1 MGKRAVKKL
10 AGHPDLIPG
19 EEVREAAWGAGA
31 GMMKAA
37 RWTGVVKPEH
47 SDIEEVAG
55 TEGGRAD
62 VISSNGIMAL
72 TDRRFL
78 WCPVKTK
85 VGKPEKLFGF
95 EYDEIAELRLDKP
108 ILVVEFEDGSSGGI
122 RTDFFE
128 RPDDLMEAWES
139 IRPADASER

>member
-1 MGKRAVKKL
+1 MGKRAVKKV

-19 EEVREAAWGAGA
+19 EQVKEACWGAGA

-37 RWTGVVKPEH
+37 RWASIDRPQR
-47 SDIEEVAG
+47 SDIEEVEG
-55 TEGGRAD
+55 REGGRAD
-62 VISSNGIMAL
+62 VIASNGIMAL

-95 EYDEIAELRLDKP
+95 ELDEVAELRLDKP
-108 ILVVEFEDGSSGGI
+108 VLVVEFEDGSSGGI
-122 RTDFFE
+122 RTDFME
-128 RPDDLMEAWES
+128 RPGDFMKVWES
-139 IRPADASER
+139 IRPGA

>member
-19 EEVREAAWGAGA
+19 EEVKEACWGAGA
-31 GMMKAA
+31 AMMKAA
-37 RWTGVVKPEH
+37 RWAGVVGKPEH
-47 SDIEEVAG
+47 SDIAEVAG
-55 TEGGRAD
+55 KEGGRAD
-62 VISSNGIMAL
+62 VIASNGIIAL

-95 EYDEIAELRLDKP
+95 EFDEIAELRLDKP
-108 ILVVEFEDGSSGGI
+108 LLVVEFKDGSSGGI
-122 RTDFFE
+122 RTDFME
-128 RPDDLMEAWES
+128 RPGDLMEAWES
-139 IRPADASER
+139 IRPGTAE